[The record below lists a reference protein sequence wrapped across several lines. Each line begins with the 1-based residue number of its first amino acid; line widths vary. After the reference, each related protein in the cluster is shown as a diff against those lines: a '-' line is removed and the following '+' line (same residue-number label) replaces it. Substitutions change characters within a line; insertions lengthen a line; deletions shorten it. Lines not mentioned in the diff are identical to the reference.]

1 MASLTVRNLPDRLV
15 DRLKR
20 MAKGHGNSMEQ
31 EVREIL
37 QEKLESRSEL
47 LERIQE
53 RAKRVPSP
61 AANEVTDWIADARNR
76 SRK

>member
-37 QEKLESRSEL
+37 QEKLESRSDL
-47 LERIQE
+47 LDRIQE
-53 RAKRVPSP
+53 RARRIPSP
-61 AANEVTDWIADARNR
+61 TAEEVNDWISDARNR
-76 SRK
+76 RRL